1 MGFSVHI
8 AEAAE
13 NDITDSFFWYE
24 SQESGLGFRFK
35 NNLEQSILHIQKHP
49 TRFPKKLLSTR
60 VCFLSNFPY
69 GIHFNIDFNLNQI
82 LIVAVF
88 HTSRNPNVW
97 KNRIQK

>member
-49 TRFPKKLLSTR
+49 TRFPKKTSLYEGVLPLQFPLRYPFQYRFQFKSNPYCC
-60 VCFLSNFPY
+60 CFSYLPK
-69 GIHFNIDFNLNQI
+69 
-82 LIVAVF
+82 
-88 HTSRNPNVW
+88 P
-97 KNRIQK
+97 